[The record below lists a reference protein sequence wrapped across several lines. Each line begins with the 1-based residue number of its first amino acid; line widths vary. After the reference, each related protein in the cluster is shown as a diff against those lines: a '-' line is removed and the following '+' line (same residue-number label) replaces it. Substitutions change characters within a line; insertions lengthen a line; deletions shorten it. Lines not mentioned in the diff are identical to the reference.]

1 MTGKEGEDDNKYYIN
16 ESIVPDIFGE
26 ISAPKVKSKERRPLT
41 ESEVQA
47 VFTADLQPMD
57 KAFLW
62 IIYGCGL
69 RRQEALALTVFDV
82 DVTRSI
88 LTVNKAI
95 AFDGNNP
102 ILKTTKSENGARSVP
117 MPGFLKEYLTW
128 YIKQLKGTNLFY
140 CRGKIHMTHSAY
152 VKMWKRISDALA
164 AVDNKNL
171 RIRELTAHS
180 FRHNYCSSL
189 CYQIPMVSIKRIAQ
203 LMGDTEAVVM
213 KVYNHIILEKE
224 NASNA
229 VENALAPSNRNLT
242 SGFKNGSI

>member
-1 MTGKEGEDDNKYYIN
+1 MK
-16 ESIVPDIFGE
+16 PIFTFRLLC
-26 ISAPKVKSKERRPLT
+26 IPRYVHTIPHKT
-41 ESEVQA
+41 EV
-47 VFTADLQPMD
+47 
-57 KAFLW
+57 
-62 IIYGCGL
+62 
-69 RRQEALALTVFDV
+69 
-82 DVTRSI
+82 
-88 LTVNKAI
+88 VNTFYCI
-95 AFDGNNP
+95 F
-102 ILKTTKSENGARSVP
+102 
-117 MPGFLKEYLTW
+117 TW

-164 AVDNKNL
+164 AVDSQNL

-189 CYQIPMVSIKRIAQ
+189 CYQIPTISIKRIAQ

-229 VENALAPSNRNLT
+229 VENALAPSNKNLT
-242 SGFKNGSI
+242 LGFKNGFI